1 MKKIIAIMTILSLVT
16 NAFAYEGAADTL
28 AGIILFIPGLTIFAL
43 AIALPIVGIQWLFE
57 LACNYWGKAT
67 TFGKIVVFGIPGTAL
82 SCGIC
87 YVLIN
92 YIAPYVVIHPYISLI
107 AFVVLFYFS
116 CAFIGWEYGN
126 TDRQRD
132 GRVALVARCIVKIP
146 VYPFILIGFV
156 FKVIWLFVKRL
167 FVKPDYNSKCK
178 FSCTEPEDEA
188 LEYGDELEDETE
200 FD

>member
-1 MKKIIAIMTILSLVT
+1 MKKIITIMTMLSLVT

-28 AGIILFIPGLTIFAL
+28 AGMILFIPGLLLVSAV
-43 AIALPIVGIQWLFE
+43 IALPIVGIQLLFE
-57 LACNYWGKAT
+57 LACDYWGKAT

-82 SCGIC
+82 SCGIF

-107 AFVVLFYFS
+107 AFVVLLYFS

-146 VYPFILIGFV
+146 VSPFILIKFV
-156 FKVIWLFVKRL
+156 FEIIWELLKYL
-167 FVKPDYNSKCK
+167 FVKPDISRYQNRKHRKGGLSH
-178 FSCTEPEDEA
+178 
-188 LEYGDELEDETE
+188 G
-200 FD
+200 